1 MKSKK
6 KASILLLIGF
16 FVIFSINLILIK
28 SNREDLKGDIVV
40 WADEENYNYFLNIA
54 NDFKESNRKVN
65 IKVINIGNENFLDKM
80 LNLNEKDWPNIVELN
95 FIEIEKIKEK
105 IDFLEENKNIIET
118 YSKNFKDNRLQQVK
132 INDDYYGIPFESN
145 PIALYVR
152 NDILNKYGY
161 EASELNTWNDLVK
174 IGIEIKTKSS
184 GEINVFSNKDIN
196 NIELLM
202 TSQLVD
208 SKENIY
214 TKEDILKEIKNIY
227 KDEFITE
234 DNNYLYR
241 IASLDFYRDI
251 IKGNE
256 LGGWL
261 CKNPPSYK
269 IGENKLYD
277 IGGKS
282 LVALNA
288 GKNRET
294 IKEFM
299 SFAATNKDLL
309 AKELLANSF
318 FPSSLYSLNVKE
330 NEINSNNINGNSP
343 FLIMVNIV
351 ERAPIINNYDKL
363 KEILNDIYNN

>member
-1 MKSKK
+1 MKIKK
-6 KASILLLIGF
+6 KATILLLIGF
-16 FVIFSINLILIK
+16 IIIFFINLILIK

-40 WADEENYNYFLNIA
+40 WSDEENYNYFINIA

-65 IKVINIGNENFLDKM
+65 IKVINIGSEKFLDKI

-105 IDFLEENKNIIET
+105 INFLEENKNIIET
-118 YSKNFKDNRLQQVK
+118 YSKNFKDSRLQQVK

-161 EASELNTWNDLVK
+161 EASDLNTWNDLVK
-174 IGIEIKTKSS
+174 IGMEIKAKSF
-184 GEINVFSNKDIN
+184 GEINIFSNKDKN

-208 SKENIY
+208 SKGNIY
-214 TKEDILKEIKNIY
+214 TKEDILKEINEIY

-234 DNNYLYR
+234 GSNYLYR
-241 IASLDFYRDI
+241 ISSLDFYRDI
-251 IKGNE
+251 LNRNE
-256 LGGWL
+256 LGKWE

-282 LVALNA
+282 LVALNVE
-288 GKNRET
+288 KNREA

-309 AKELLANSF
+309 AKEFLDNNF

-330 NEINSNNINGNSP
+330 KDVNRDNIEGSSP
-343 FLIMVNIV
+343 FSILVNIV
-351 ERAPIINNYDKL
+351 ERAPIINNYDKV
-363 KEILNDIYNN
+363 KEIIYDIYNN